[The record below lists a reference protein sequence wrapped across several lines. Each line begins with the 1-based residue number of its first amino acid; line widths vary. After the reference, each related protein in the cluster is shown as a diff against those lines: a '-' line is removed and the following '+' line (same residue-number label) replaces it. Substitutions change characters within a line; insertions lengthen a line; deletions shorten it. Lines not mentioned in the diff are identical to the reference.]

1 MLAASSIAWNLFG
14 VVEVQTYQVLCRG
27 PFTFICSAK
36 WITRCVVTFW
46 KTKTYM
52 LIHWHTYL
60 LHYPYTQ
67 HTLIY
72 TCTSTLSTSWVDTLP
87 NSMKWPTFSIYMKL
101 GHVWAIAYFVTNKCF
116 VTAIQHRGIKWE
128 NEYIYIHMYLNINK
142 HCARGVLFPM

>member
-1 MLAASSIAWNLFG
+1 
-14 VVEVQTYQVLCRG
+14 
-27 PFTFICSAK
+27 
-36 WITRCVVTFW
+36 
-46 KTKTYM
+46 M

-116 VTAIQHRGIKWE
+116 VTAIQHKGIKWE
-128 NEYIYIHMYLNINK
+128 NVYINIHMYLNINK
-142 HCARGVLFPM
+142 LPLDPWTSLQKLRRSLWLCLLFHPTSVGQPTWQRERNTAIVMMNDQKWFYSLAACIYVV